1 MEPEAAARNEAAH
14 VASSAALRLLLI
26 ATMVGSLATPEAWA
40 HRDRGPDDLC
50 RRQVGSSFLHLTLY
64 QPQFDPAA
72 EYCEEVP
79 RAGKTI
85 LVVDFTPG
93 PLRATPL
100 SLELIETARS
110 GETLTVLSLPSKAY
124 ELGVVDTDAV
134 LNEGHD
140 YRVRVLLE
148 TREQI
153 QSDVLVFPIRV
164 SAWYRAIVVPGLLV
178 VGLLALM
185 AMSAIRYLATSR
197 QDDESVAV
205 WASRRSNRFA

>member
-1 MEPEAAARNEAAH
+1 MEPEAAARNQAAH

-26 ATMVGSLATPEAWA
+26 ATMVGSLTTSEAWA

-64 QPQFDPAA
+64 QPQFDPAS

-85 LVVDFTPG
+85 VVVDFTAG

-100 SLELIETARS
+100 SLELVETASS
-110 GETLTVLSLPSKAY
+110 GETLTVLSLPSKTY
-124 ELGVVDTDAV
+124 ELGVVDTDAI

-148 TREQI
+148 TGEQV
-153 QSDVLVFPIRV
+153 QSNVLVFPIRV
-164 SAWYRAIVVPGLLV
+164 SAWYQAIVLPGLLV
-178 VGLLALM
+178 VGVLALM
-185 AMSAIRYLATSR
+185 TMSAIRYLVASR